1 MVVSLNVEEF
11 VNLMGITPE
20 TYANGPGKR
29 CLVHFQGCALK
40 CKGCFNPES
49 WSFEENKKISV
60 LSLATR
66 ILIRASTG
74 TEGLTISGGEPFAQ
88 PKALL
93 RVLEL
98 IHQNGCPFNKGVII
112 FSGFNKMELEAIPEY
127 KKISVYVDLI
137 ISGRY
142 EEDKRIYSSLK
153 SSSNQEYIWNPRKNR
168 GKHLIS
174 EDELNEQ
181 SVEII
186 LHNGKMTVTGFP
198 PNDKDS
204 KKLLKDLG
212 VEIKAYE

>member
-1 MVVSLNVEEF
+1 MEEF
-11 VNLMGITPE
+11 VNLMGVTPE

-40 CKGCFNPES
+40 CKFCFNPES

-66 ILIRASTG
+66 ILIRVSSG
-74 TEGLTISGGEPFAQ
+74 MEGLTISGGEPFAQ

-93 RVLEL
+93 DLLEIL
-98 IHQNGCPFNKGVII
+98 HQNGCPFTKGVII
-112 FSGFNKMELEAIPEY
+112 FSGFNKMELENIPEY
-127 KKISVYVDLI
+127 KKISRYVDLI
-137 ISGRY
+137 VSGRF
-142 EEDKRIYSSLK
+142 EHDKRIYSSLR

-168 GKHLIS
+168 GKDLIS

-186 LHNGKMTVTGFP
+186 LDNGRLTVTGFP
-198 PNDKDS
+198 PTDQESRNFLRK
-204 KKLLKDLG
+204 LG
-212 VEIKAYE
+212 VEIKALE